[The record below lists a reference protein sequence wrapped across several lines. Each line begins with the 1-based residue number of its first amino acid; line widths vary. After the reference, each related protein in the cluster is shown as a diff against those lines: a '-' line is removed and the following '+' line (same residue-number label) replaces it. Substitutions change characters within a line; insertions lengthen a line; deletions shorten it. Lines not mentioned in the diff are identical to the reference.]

1 MGGGYLLSNARILV
15 VDDEAPIRRILQ
27 VQLTQAQYNVVTA
40 SGVKEAFG
48 YLENDDFDL
57 IISDVNM
64 PGIDGFEFRKRL
76 LTDKGVARVPF
87 VFLTAR
93 KEVED
98 KAVGFDLDV
107 SAYLTKP
114 FQRNELLS
122 QVASLLRVD
131 QQRSDFTSDER
142 LGAIQKMVVTI
153 NHEINNPLTAVLGQA
168 ELLLMMSDF
177 SDTDRVRMMVTELRN
192 AGLKIREIV
201 RKLGEVRTISTK
213 PYLKS
218 SEFQM
223 VDLKASTE
231 DPDSQ
236 SSESEAS

>member
-1 MGGGYLLSNARILV
+1 
-15 VDDEAPIRRILQ
+15 
-27 VQLTQAQYNVVTA
+27 
-40 SGVKEAFG
+40 
-48 YLENDDFDL
+48 
-57 IISDVNM
+57 
-64 PGIDGFEFRKRL
+64 
-76 LTDKGVARVPF
+76 
-87 VFLTAR
+87 
-93 KEVED
+93 
-98 KAVGFDLDV
+98 
-107 SAYLTKP
+107 
-114 FQRNELLS
+114 
-122 QVASLLRVD
+122 
-131 QQRSDFTSDER
+131 
-142 LGAIQKMVVTI
+142 
-153 NHEINNPLTAVLGQA
+153 PLTAVLGQA